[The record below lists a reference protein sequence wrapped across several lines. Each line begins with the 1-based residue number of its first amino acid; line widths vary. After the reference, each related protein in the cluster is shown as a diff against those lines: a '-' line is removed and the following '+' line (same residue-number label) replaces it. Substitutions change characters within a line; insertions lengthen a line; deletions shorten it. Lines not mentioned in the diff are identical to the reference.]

1 LEWFGPF
8 LDEAFPSLLVKDAS
22 GVSLGKVAEVP
33 VRSSPAAAAD
43 VPVFADPAVS
53 FEVLSIS
60 DYVEDWVIV
69 PDVKEVITEYVV

>member
-1 LEWFGPF
+1 LERFGPF
-8 LDEAFPSLLVKDAS
+8 LDEVFQGLLVKEAS

-33 VRSSPAAAAD
+33 VASSPAPAAD
-43 VPVFADPAVS
+43 VSVFADPAVS

-69 PDVKEVITEYVV
+69 PDV